1 MPDLSRAAGAQ
12 LAVSL
17 WAWSASVFY
26 PARALKRAGIPVA
39 GSQEGDEPVGIARRG
54 LGPYFSARHDEPVL
68 LETPSE
74 HEHLVEEFD
83 RFPQV
88 YELIVRPFSQP
99 LFEEALSVMSRYLPP
114 EGRVLD
120 AGCGPGRELREV
132 ARLLPRGEVVGID
145 LAVGMVEAAHSSARA
160 HGLDNTAFFQAD
172 VGELP
177 KSFRGK
183 FDLVYSC
190 LAHHHYPDA
199 EVAAA
204 GIFRVLRPGGV
215 HCVIDPGPAWFNLLS
230 APLCKL
236 GDPGWI
242 GFRTPGEFR
251 TLFESVGFE
260 RTCWIP
266 LLPGLGLA
274 VAQKPRNRTRRRT
287 PASSKPVGDGWRLRP

>member
-17 WAWSASVFY
+17 WAWSAGVFY
-26 PARALKRAGIPVA
+26 PARALKRAGLQVVGPA
-39 GSQEGDEPVGIARRG
+39 EGEEPIGVARRG
-54 LGPYFSARHDEPVL
+54 LGPYFSTRYREPVR
-68 LETPSE
+68 LETPSG

-88 YELIVRPFSQP
+88 YELIVRPFSEP
-99 LFEEALSVMSRYLPP
+99 LFDEALSIMKGYLPP
-114 EGRVLD
+114 DGRALD
-120 AGCGPGRELREV
+120 AGCGPGREVREV
-132 ARLLPRGEVVGID
+132 ARLVPRGEVVGID
-145 LAVGMVEAAHSSARA
+145 LAVGMVEAAHASARA

-177 KSFRGK
+177 ASFRGK
-183 FDLVYSC
+183 FDLVYNC

-199 EVAAA
+199 EAAAA
-204 GIFRVLRPGGV
+204 GIFRVIRPGGV
-215 HCVIDPGPAWFNLLS
+215 YCVIDPGPAWFNALS
-230 APLCKL
+230 APLCRL

-251 TLFESVGFE
+251 ALFESVGFE

-274 VAQKPRNRTRRRT
+274 VAQKPPSGARRKPR
-287 PASSKPVGDGWRLRP
+287 ASSKAQPG

>member
-1 MPDLSRAAGAQ
+1 MTPDLSRVAGAQ

-17 WAWSASVFY
+17 WAWSGGVLH

-39 GSQEGDEPVGIARRG
+39 GAKEGDEPVGLPRRG
-54 LGPYFSARHDEPVL
+54 LGPYFSMRHREPVL
-68 LETPSE
+68 LETVSE

-99 LFEEALSVMSRYLPP
+99 IFDEALAVMANYVAP
-114 EGRVLD
+114 EARVLD
-120 AGCGPGRELREV
+120 AGCGPGRELRQV
-132 ARLLPRGEVVGID
+132 ARLVPRGEVVGLD
-145 LAVGMVEAAHSSARA
+145 LAEGMVMAAHASARA

-177 KSFRGK
+177 KAFTGR
-183 FDLVYSC
+183 FDLVYNC

-199 EVAAA
+199 EAAA
-204 GIFRVLRPGGV
+204 RGVLRSLRPGGV
-215 HCVIDPGPAWFNLLS
+215 YCVVDPGPAWFNALS
-230 APLCKL
+230 APLCRV

-251 TLFESVGFE
+251 ALFASAGFD

-274 VAQKPRNRTRRRT
+274 VGQKPRSR
-287 PASSKPVGDGWRLRP
+287 